1 MERNS
6 MAFLNKKIKYTIKYE
21 IDNTS
26 SILEFIFLEI

>member
-1 MERNS
+1 MGRNP

-26 SILEFIFLEI
+26 PILEFIFLEI